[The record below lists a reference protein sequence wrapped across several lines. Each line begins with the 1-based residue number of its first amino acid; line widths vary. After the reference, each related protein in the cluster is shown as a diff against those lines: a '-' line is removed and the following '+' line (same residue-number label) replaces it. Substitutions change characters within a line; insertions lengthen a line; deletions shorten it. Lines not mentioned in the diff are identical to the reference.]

1 MVSDYLK
8 SLKEQSKMTSKQ
20 ICEISKVPESTFSR
34 ILSGATSDPSFSTVQ
49 ALVSAMGGDMNAIGS
64 DVKPPEKEAPE
75 NVTIDLYRIAHGDAL
90 NNCRTWRILSF
101 ILLGANIFLIIVL
114 VALFTYD
121 ILNGNVGWFR
131 YSAHYLSEAFR
142 EIFGGIA

>member
-8 SLKEQSKMTSKQ
+8 ALKEQSKMTSKQ

-49 ALVSAMGGDMNAIGS
+49 ALVLAMGGDMNAIGS
-64 DVKPPEKEAPE
+64 DVKPSEKEDPGSIT
-75 NVTIDLYRIAHGDAL
+75 VDLYRIAHGDAL
-90 NNCRTWRILSF
+90 VNCRFWRLATF
-101 ILLGANIFLIIVL
+101 ILLGVNIFLIVAL

-131 YSAHYLSEAFR
+131 YSAHYISDVFK
-142 EIFGGIA
+142 EIFGGIM